1 MEGSEQMTEKPLD
14 FSKYPK
20 FDEYEPLKLDVLG
33 EKEVVRKSDN
43 KHYRVLI
50 CKDDQG
56 RQVDIFDWA
65 TCERDGQAFVL
76 RKHLRSAL
84 AAAK

>member
-1 MEGSEQMTEKPLD
+1 MTEKPLD
-14 FSKYPK
+14 FSKFAK

-33 EKEVVRKSDN
+33 AKEVVRKKDG
-43 KHYRVLI
+43 KHYQVLI
-50 CKDDQG
+50 CKDEQG

-65 TCERDGQAFVL
+65 TCERDGHTFVL

-84 AAAK
+84 ATAK